1 MMLANYVRRV
11 QIMLLLA
18 VITLTGTESYALT
31 FKSHSMVPWRIQSF
45 QQIALNKSCRRL
57 SSPQRQGNS
66 SRGLPLNGLAAEDA
80 GQEGRPRLRLSW
92 VRRVARS
99 RKFSI
104 LISVV
109 MAACFLLASRP
120 ALASSTMPAAS
131 MWEGM
136 NMAPDAAASVG
147 SIANAAVPSEQMVL
161 PSLEQLSSYRPL
173 PTKAEL
179 VLSFRLAYAA
189 LGGSLVG
196 LERSTSDRPAGVR
209 TMALVSLGAAA
220 FTLCSMFGFLA
231 VANMSP
237 AVKFDP
243 SRMAANVA
251 SGVGFI
257 GAGVI
262 TNNRKANGVYDRES
276 SVKGLTTAA
285 AIWVAA
291 AVGVSSGVGLYY
303 ISAFASLGTIC
314 ILRFGRV
321 KHMGETFGQ
330 NVLSVGSKKQ
340 KRKSSSAIANPPVE
354 LSNVGASSTT
364 MTVTELSDT
373 AMINTSENLVELG
386 KTSPVNNNPR
396 EIGVTDELLHQEFEA
411 GESMASAE
419 AAVAAGFTKQ
429 SSSKAQ
435 TKTSTSKASSS
446 ADGKSAAAA
455 VSQKKTSTKS
465 SLTKASNKTTVDGKP
480 PSSSKPMKDPLLGKY
495 LWELEHNEELSLIS
509 DAQLEEDILV
519 PRPLGGESRP

>member
-1 MMLANYVRRV
+1 MLANYERRV
-11 QIMLLLA
+11 QIMLLLG
-18 VITLTGTESYALT
+18 VIILTGTESHALT
-31 FKSHSMVPWRIQSF
+31 FKSHSMLPWRIQSF
-45 QQIALNKSCRRL
+45 QQIPLNKSCRKL
-57 SSPQRQGNS
+57 SSPQRQANS
-66 SRGLPLNGLAAEDA
+66 SPGLPSNGLAAEDA

-104 LISVV
+104 LMSVV

-120 ALASSTMPAAS
+120 ALASSTLPAVS
-131 MWEGM
+131 MVEGM
-136 NMAPDAAASVG
+136 NMAPDAATSMG
-147 SIANAAVPSEQMVL
+147 SIANAAVPSGQMVL

-354 LSNVGASSTT
+354 LSAVGASTGTT
-364 MTVTELSDT
+364 MTVTEPSDT
-373 AMINTSENLVELG
+373 AMISSSEHLVELG

-396 EIGVTDELLHQEFEA
+396 EIGVTDELLYQEFEA

-419 AAVAAGFTKQ
+419 AAVAAGFPKQ
-429 SSSKAQ
+429 SSSKPP

-446 ADGKSAAAA
+446 TEGKSAVAA
-455 VSQKKTSTKS
+455 VSQKRASTKS
-465 SLTKASNKTTVDGKP
+465 SSSKASNKTSVDGKP
-480 PSSSKPMKDPLLGKY
+480 PSSSKTMKDPLLGKY
-495 LWELEHNEELSLIS
+495 LWELEHNEELSLIP
-509 DAQLEEDILV
+509 DVQLEEDILV